1 MPDEDIGILDTMAA
15 KDGITGATNLFVDE
29 NDLPEPDY
37 VKDLPPHIMI
47 DSSESDDE
55 NDIRPSTGPTM
66 KAIPDDKRS
75 EGVSD
80 VDIEDVDEDD
90 NYDVTE
96 T

>member
-1 MPDEDIGILDTMAA
+1 MPDEVIGILDTMAA

-47 DSSESDDE
+47 DSESDDE